1 MTKAVFMAY
10 QDKYI
15 ASVAKTADVIQ
26 ENVKILSIDEF
37 STESLRIIT
46 ARSLLAISVSVQ
58 TSVLIVIGHQSN
70 IKDQSMLNSN
80 LNENGLPSG
89 TLTVHSSHT
98 SVGNVTTPGPWP
110 GGTEAATAPGSAAS
124 SNISIGYIVGGI
136 VGFSVLVGLIFLA
149 LRSRK
154 NKLVSAQRPIEN
166 GSMYVRISFCTV

>member
-1 MTKAVFMAY
+1 MAY

-26 ENVKILSIDEF
+26 ENVKILSIDEL

-58 TSVLIVIGHQSN
+58 TSVLIVIGQQSN

-98 SVGNVTTPGPWP
+98 SVVNVTAPGPWP

-124 SNISIGYIVGGI
+124 SESNISIGYIVGGI

-154 NKLVSAQRPIEN
+154 NKLVSAQGPIEN